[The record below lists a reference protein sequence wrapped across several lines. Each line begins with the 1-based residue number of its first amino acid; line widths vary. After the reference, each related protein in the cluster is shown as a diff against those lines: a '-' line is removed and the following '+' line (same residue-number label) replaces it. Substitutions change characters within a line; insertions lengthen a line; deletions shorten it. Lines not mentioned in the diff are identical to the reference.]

1 MPRKMISDLK
11 AGEPVDDVYLLC
23 KNELKSSRNDSLYLD
38 LLFRDKSGTVTGRMW
53 DASEKVYEAFA
64 ADDFVHVKG
73 RVEQYRNEMQISVK
87 TLSQPDMTKLRLR
100 DFMAQSERDPLEM
113 EKDLRQL
120 LSVIQDPD
128 YRRLVDAFLADE
140 EFMTAFRT
148 APAAIVNHHAY
159 LGGLIEHTLSMMR
172 LAVAVADNYPRLR
185 RDILLTGI
193 LLHDIGKVREIR
205 YNRSFQMSDPG
216 QLIGHLTQ
224 GAIMTQEKAASMG
237 DFPEEKLSVALHMIL
252 SHHGTR
258 EFGSPVLPMTAEAF
272 ALHFID
278 NLDAKTKTVA
288 EMVDADANS
297 RSTFTNYVNNLE
309 RRLYKK

>member
-1 MPRKMISDLK
+1 MTRKMVSDLK
-11 AGEPVDDVYLLC
+11 AGEPVDEVFLLC

-53 DASEKVYEAFA
+53 DASEKVYETFT

-73 RVEQYRNEMQISVK
+73 RVEQYRNEIQISVRS
-87 TLSQPDMTKLRLR
+87 LSQPDMNKLRLR
-100 DFMAQSERDPLEM
+100 DFMAQSERDPMDM

-140 EFMTAFRT
+140 EFMAAFRT
-148 APAAIVNHHAY
+148 APAAITNHHAY

-185 RDILLTGI
+185 RDVLLTGV

-205 YNRSFQMSDPG
+205 YNRSFQMSDSG

-224 GAIMTQEKAASMG
+224 GAMMTRDKAAALEE
-237 DFPEEKLSVALHMIL
+237 FPEEKLNIALHMVL
-252 SHHGTR
+252 SHHGAR
-258 EFGSPVLPMTAEAF
+258 EFGSPVLPMTGEAL

-288 EMVDADANS
+288 EVVDADSNS
-297 RSTFTNYVNNLE
+297 RSTFTSYVNNLD